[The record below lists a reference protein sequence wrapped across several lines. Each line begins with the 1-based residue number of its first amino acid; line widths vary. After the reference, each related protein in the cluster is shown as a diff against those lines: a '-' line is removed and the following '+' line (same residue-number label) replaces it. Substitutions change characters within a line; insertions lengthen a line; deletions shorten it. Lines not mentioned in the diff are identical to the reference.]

1 MNFQVELIIKNC
13 LPLTTN
19 VLSSFVQTTE
29 SVTQVGMNPNQ
40 IVLIIGDW
48 PLRLGEAA
56 LGFCALVI
64 LLLLAITI
72 AVVRSG
78 RRGADTAM
86 AQAVRADAL
95 EERLHDMLRA
105 QSEANGR
112 VDAMAQAL
120 AGRQAEMARA
130 VNERLDSVTH
140 RVGQSMEQ
148 STRNTM
154 DSLRVLHERLGIID
168 HAHKNLTDLTTQVTT
183 LRDVLANK
191 QARGAFGQARMEAIV
206 QDGLPKGSY
215 EFQFTLTSGKRPD
228 CVVFL
233 PDQRPLCIDA
243 KFPLEA
249 MTALHDARSD
259 EARKFASQ
267 RLRTDVLKHVGDI
280 AEKYLVPGETQD
292 TALMFVPSESVY
304 AEIHDGFDDVIQ
316 KAYRARVVLVSPSL
330 LMLAI
335 QVMQQIMRD
344 ARIRDAADQIRNE
357 VINLG
362 DDLGRLRERVLK
374 LQKHFGDVNED
385 IRQILISADK
395 IEKRAGRIEE
405 LDFSKQDA
413 PSEPPRGVGPKAP
426 DLFPLRQLQAG
437 E

>member
-1 MNFQVELIIKNC
+1 MNEIL
-13 LPLTTN
+13 LT
-19 VLSSFVQTTE
+19 
-29 SVTQVGMNPNQ
+29 
-40 IVLIIGDW
+40 IGDL
-48 PLRLGEAA
+48 PVRVSDALIGLGA
-56 LGFCALVI
+56 LALI
-64 LLLLAITI
+64 LLFAI
-72 AVVRSG
+72 AVVIARGS
-78 RRGADTAM
+78 RRGAELAM
-86 AQAVRADAL
+86 AQAIRADEL
-95 EERLHDMLRA
+95 EERLADMLRA
-105 QSEANGR
+105 QSESSGR
-112 VDAMAQAL
+112 VDAKVDAFAQAL

-168 HAHKNLTDLTTQVTT
+168 HAHKNLNELTTQVTT

-191 QARGAFGQARMEAIV
+191 QSRGAFGQARMEAIV
-206 QDGLPKGSY
+206 QDGMPKGSF
-215 EFQFTLTSGKRPD
+215 EFQYTLTTGKRPD

-259 EARKFASQ
+259 EERKFASQ
-267 RLRTDVLKHVGDI
+267 RLRTDVLKHVSDI
-280 AEKYLVPGETQD
+280 AEKYLIPGETQD

-335 QVMQQIMRD
+335 QVMQQILKD

-357 VINLG
+357 VMHLG
-362 DDLGRLRERVLK
+362 DDLGRLRDRVLK
-374 LQKHFGDVNED
+374 LQTHFGHVNED
-385 IRQILISADK
+385 VRQILISADK

-405 LDFSKQDA
+405 LDFSK
-413 PSEPPRGVGPKAP
+413 SETPIEVPRFVKSGTT
-426 DLFPLRQLQAG
+426 DLFPTPRKLQAG